1 MTIRPKN
8 AESLA
13 IPIHSSAKGKSPR
26 DFTDLFKPEGKN
38 VLMQK
43 QSTGIVAMYALAK
56 QAF

>member
-1 MTIRPKN
+1 MPKN
-8 AESLA
+8 AEHLA

-26 DFTDLFKPEGKN
+26 DFTDLFKPKDKN

-43 QSTGIVAMYALAK
+43 QDTGIVAMFALAE